1 MQLIK
6 SVIEYVSCL
15 FYISISVVIQRLL
28 TWRCILEQTK
38 RQVKVFFLSRNVF
51 IFPYAYHRSLF
62 FVSWAK
68 MEKNQSIYDLIEIN
82 LARMSGWIP
91 YITYAASS
99 FRSNHK
105 E

>member
-1 MQLIK
+1 
-6 SVIEYVSCL
+6 
-15 FYISISVVIQRLL
+15 
-28 TWRCILEQTK
+28 
-38 RQVKVFFLSRNVF
+38 
-51 IFPYAYHRSLF
+51 
-62 FVSWAK
+62 

-91 YITYAASS
+91 YITYTASS